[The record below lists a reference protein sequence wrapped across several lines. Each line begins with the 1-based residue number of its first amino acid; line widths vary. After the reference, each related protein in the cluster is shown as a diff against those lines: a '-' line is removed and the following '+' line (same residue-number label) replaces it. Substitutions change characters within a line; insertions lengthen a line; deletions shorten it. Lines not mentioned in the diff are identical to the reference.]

1 MLNLK
6 NILNI
11 FKRGDKKWNIR
22 DIIITILSLVLA
34 VLTNTEM
41 HTKATV
47 SEMQKHIE
55 EMHDSIMSH

>member
-41 HTKATV
+41 HKKCTIVLCPIKF
-47 SEMQKHIE
+47 
-55 EMHDSIMSH
+55 

>member
-11 FKRGDKKWNIR
+11 FKSGDKKWNIR

-41 HTKATV
+41 QTKTTV
-47 SEMQKHIE
+47 SEMQQHIA
-55 EMHDSIMSH
+55 EMHNNIMPH